1 MSEELDNTVVPM
13 EDFFEEAEKEYNLF
27 DEQAW
32 KRGEGYSCPSFPIF
46 DKYME
51 GLTEGL
57 YMFAG
62 ESNTG
67 KALKLDTPLL
77 LTNGTWTTIGEC
89 EVGQKVFGDDGKP
102 TTILA
107 KSKIFT
113 NHNCYEITF
122 DDKSTLIADED
133 HLWKV
138 FKRLSNRIEKQIIS
152 TKDMLSDWNKN
163 DRYTYRVPMQKSFSI
178 KEKKL
183 IINPYI
189 LGYWLGNG
197 NSSKNKFWSHNLDF
211 DFIENEFE
219 KRNYTIKEFMYHTEN
234 GKYFTVTNHK
244 LKNRL
249 KELNLLKNKHIPKD
263 FLFSSEEQRLELLKG
278 IMDSNGNCDSKGII
292 EITFSEKNK
301 ISNDFGTLLSSLG
314 IKYTK
319 TKRNIIKDEKEY
331 PSIRFFFSVDK
342 SNSVFLNPE
351 KTKKLR
357 DKLQARTFQY
367 KTIINIR
374 KVDTEPMQCIQV
386 DNLSHCY
393 CVGESLTVTHNTALA
408 LTLMMDYCL
417 NTSNKLYGIYFSL
430 DDVKEEVIPR
440 VIASKEIIPISV
452 AAKPARYQKIIDE
465 AGEDSPRYEEMLEKR
480 NQGLEYLK
488 NQKSR
493 FRIVDGTKIENG
505 EQILDFCIKAQA
517 YVKSIDPDN
526 NIIVC
531 IDSLMDIR
539 WATKNFQTEKQVNDY
554 VAKEVKRW
562 AAEILKVPI
571 FGTLHLRKIEQN
583 RRPNIGDVKESGRY
597 AYEAST
603 LFVVHNDMSRN
614 KQNSA
619 IFSVTPDNEKIPI
632 IEIDWAK
639 NKKSSFKGRT
649 FCNFHTNYSRVTE
662 CSEEASQRFIDLIFS

>member
-107 KSKIFT
+107 KSEIFT
-113 NHNCYEITF
+113 DHNCYEITF

-138 FKRLSNRIEKQIIS
+138 FKRLSNRIEEQIIS
-152 TKDMLSDWNKN
+152 TKEMLSDWNKN
-163 DRYTYRVPMQKSFSI
+163 NRYTYRVPMQKNFSI

-219 KRNYTIKEFMYHTEN
+219 KRNYTIKEFVYHTEN

-301 ISNDFGTLLSSLG
+301 ISKDFGTLLSSLG

-342 SNSVFLNPE
+342 NNSVFLNPE

-386 DNLSHCY
+386 DNVSHCY
-393 CVGESLTVTHNTALA
+393 CVGENLTVTHNTALA

-417 NTSNKLYGIYFSL
+417 NPSNKLYGIYFSL

-452 AAKPARYQKIIDE
+452 AAKPARYQKIVDE

-480 NQGLEYLK
+480 SQGLEYLK
-488 NQKSR
+488 SQKSR

-526 NIIVC
+526 NIIIC

-539 WATKNFQTEKQVNDY
+539 WAIKNFQTEKQVNDY

>member
-138 FKRLSNRIEKQIIS
+138 FKRLSNKIEEQIIS

-163 DRYTYRVPMQKSFSI
+163 NRYTYRVPMQKSFSI

-211 DFIENEFE
+211 DFIENEFK
-219 KRNYTIKEFMYHTEN
+219 KRNYTIKEFIYHTEN

-249 KELNLLKNKHIPKD
+249 KELKLLKNKHIPKD

-301 ISNDFGTLLSSLG
+301 ISKDFGTLLSSLG

-331 PSIRFFFSVDK
+331 PSIRFFFSVNK
-342 SNSVFLNPE
+342 NNSVFLNPE

-417 NTSNKLYGIYFSL
+417 NPSNKLYGIYFSL

-452 AAKPARYQKIIDE
+452 AAKPARYQKIVDE

-526 NIIVC
+526 NIIIC

>member
-107 KSKIFT
+107 KSEIFT
-113 NHNCYEITF
+113 DHNCYEITF

-138 FKRLSNRIEKQIIS
+138 FKRLSNKIEEQIIS

-163 DRYTYRVPMQKSFSI
+163 DRYAYRVPMQKSFSI

-219 KRNYTIKEFMYHTEN
+219 KRNYTIKEFIYHTEN

-249 KELNLLKNKHIPKD
+249 KELSLLKNKHIPKD
-263 FLFSSEEQRLELLKG
+263 FLFSSKEQRLELLKG

-301 ISNDFGTLLSSLG
+301 ISKDFGTLLSSLG

-319 TKRNIIKDEKEY
+319 TKRNIIKNEKEY

-342 SNSVFLNPE
+342 NNSVFLNPE

-386 DNLSHCY
+386 DNISHCY
-393 CVGESLTVTHNTALA
+393 CVGENLTVTHNTALA

-417 NTSNKLYGIYFSL
+417 NPSNKLYGIYFSL